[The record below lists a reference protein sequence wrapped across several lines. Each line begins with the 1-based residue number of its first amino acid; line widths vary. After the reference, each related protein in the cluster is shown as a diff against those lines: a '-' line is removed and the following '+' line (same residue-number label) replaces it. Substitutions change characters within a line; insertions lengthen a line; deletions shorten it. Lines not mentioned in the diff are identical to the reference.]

1 MKLSEDILA
10 KFDLEASTEKEPVN
24 VMQVGEMI
32 RFLEKCAGRIA
43 QKS

>member
-1 MKLSEDILA
+1 MRFSEDILA
-10 KFDLEASTEKEPVN
+10 EFDLEAPAEKEPVN

-32 RFLEKCAGRIA
+32 RFFETCAERIA